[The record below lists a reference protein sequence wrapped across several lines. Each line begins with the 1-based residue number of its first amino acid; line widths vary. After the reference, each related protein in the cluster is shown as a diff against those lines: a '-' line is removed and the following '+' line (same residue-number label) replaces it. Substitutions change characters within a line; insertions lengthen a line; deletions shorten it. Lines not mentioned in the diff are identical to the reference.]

1 MEEKEILK
9 ENSELSDESKI
20 QRDLEEKVGIPV
32 DYSTI
37 TSKNIIKFLIFSGI
51 GIFLFFI
58 PCVESNGETVVPMVY
73 LVNKSIELIGDFKN
87 YLTMAVCII
96 LSITYN
102 ISKFNKK
109 GKLYKFHR
117 KDGAVTATL
126 YYLSAIFS
134 IMVVFNIGPSQILDP
149 EVGPTAI
156 SLAGNTLFT
165 VTIAGW
171 LVTFLT
177 EFGILEFIGTLIEPV
192 MRKIFKLPGQSAV
205 NALSSFVAAPAVGV
219 FMTNKLYKENVYT
232 EKEAATIMTSFSLVS
247 LGFFALLVSI
257 TNTTYMY
264 GNVAITSLL
273 VTFLLAVIMVRIPP
287 LSKKTDTYS
296 NGFVQT
302 ENMRKVQKYDS
313 KIFKKALA
321 TSTTKASD
329 AKMTVFISAIGDA
342 LSFALKIVT
351 FVMVLTVLS
360 MLLSKYTPVFDII
373 GKPMVPYLKLMGLE
387 NAEVIAPATLVG
399 IAEIALPVMTIAGK
413 PIAEASIFFVIVLS
427 TVQII
432 FFSESANAMLQSDVK
447 LSFGELVII
456 FIIRTLIATPIVA
469 VIAKM
474 LY

>member
-1 MEEKEILK
+1 MEEKDKLEK
-9 ENSELSDESKI
+9 NSALTDEDKI
-20 QRDLEEKVGIPV
+20 ERDLEEKVGIAV
-32 DYSTI
+32 DYTTI
-37 TSKNIIKFLIFSGI
+37 TAKNIVTFLIFSGI
-51 GIFLFFI
+51 GIFLFFV
-58 PCVESNGETVVPMVY
+58 PCIEYNGETSVPMVY
-73 LVNKSIELIGDFKN
+73 LVNKSIELIGGFKN
-87 YLTMAVCII
+87 YLTMIVCIG

-102 ISKFNKK
+102 ISKVKRE
-109 GKLYKFHR
+109 GALYKFHK
-117 KDGAVTATL
+117 KDGKLTATL
-126 YYLSAIFS
+126 YYLAAIFS
-134 IMVVFNIGPSQILDP
+134 IMVVFNIGPYAILDP

-156 SLAGNTLFT
+156 DLAGNTLFT

-192 MRKIFKLPGQSAV
+192 MRKVFKLPGQSAV

-232 EKEAATIMTSFSLVS
+232 QKEAACIMTSFSLVS

-264 GNVAITSLL
+264 GNVALTSL
-273 VTFLLAVIMVRIPP
+273 VITFLLAIIMVRIPP
-287 LSKKTDTYS
+287 LSTKKDVYH
-296 NGFVQT
+296 NGFEQT
-302 ENMRKVQKYDS
+302 ENMRKIQKYDKS
-313 KIFKKALA
+313 ILKKALA
-321 TSTTKASD
+321 TSTTKASE
-329 AKMTVFISAIGDA
+329 AKPSVFISAIGDA

-360 MLLSKYTPVFDII
+360 MVLSKYTPVFEII
-373 GKPMVPYLKLMGLE
+373 GKPMVPYLKLMGLAD
-387 NAEVIAPATLVG
+387 AEVIAPATLVG

-432 FFSESANAMLQSDVK
+432 FFSESANAMLQSDVD
-447 LSFGELVII
+447 LNFGELVII
-456 FIIRTLIATPIVA
+456 FIIRTLIATPLVA
-469 VIAKM
+469 LVANF